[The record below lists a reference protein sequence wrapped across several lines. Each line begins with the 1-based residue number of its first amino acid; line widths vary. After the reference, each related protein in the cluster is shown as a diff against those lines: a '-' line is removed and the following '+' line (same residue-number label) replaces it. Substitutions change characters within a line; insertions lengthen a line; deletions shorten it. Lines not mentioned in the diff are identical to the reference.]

1 MTRRLPEED
10 RVPAGG
16 RAGASKLAPAHAAPV
31 REEGR
36 ALPFLLAREDHF
48 RFPGAQAHGPWPDIR
63 GRHETDP
70 GSRRLPT
77 ARYPGHADGPVLPHL
92 PAGTPPR
99 LWTELEGQAM

>member
-1 MTRRLPEED
+1 M
-10 RVPAGG
+10 PAGG

-48 RFPGAQAHGPWPDIR
+48 RFPGAQPHEPWRDIHGEPENDLGPR
-63 GRHETDP
+63 QL
-70 GSRRLPT
+70 ST